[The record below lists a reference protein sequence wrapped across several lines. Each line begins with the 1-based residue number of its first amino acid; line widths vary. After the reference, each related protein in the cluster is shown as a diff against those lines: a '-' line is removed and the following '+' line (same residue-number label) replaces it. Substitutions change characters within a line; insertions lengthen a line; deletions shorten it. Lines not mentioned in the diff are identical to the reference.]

1 MKNSKC
7 SNLVISSDFLEIT
20 GKKSLLLQKIVRSI
34 FTLSILVMSYAAI
47 AERGVDRPSLFDR
60 MGGAEVAKSVV
71 ADAWRN
77 HTSNPIIKDRFVNTD
92 PVYFRTKVYELFVA
106 STGGG
111 VEYTGKD
118 MKSAHAGININE
130 MEFNAVIDD
139 VLDALDK
146 NGVAQQEKNE
156 VLAIL
161 WSVRHSVVNSHLVT
175 KNMKE

>member
-1 MKNSKC
+1 MKNVQC
-7 SNLVISSDFLEIT
+7 GTLAASNNLLAVIGNKVLP
-20 GKKSLLLQKIVRSI
+20 LQKLMRAI
-34 FTLSILVMSYAAI
+34 FALTILAVSYAAA
-47 AERGVDRPSLFDR
+47 AEKGADGPSLFER
-60 MGGAEVAKSVV
+60 IGGAQVAKSVV
-71 ADAWRN
+71 ADAWKN

-92 PVYFRTKVYELFVA
+92 PAYFRTKVYELFVA

-118 MKSAHAGININE
+118 MKSAHVGMNISE

-161 WSVRHSVVNSHLVT
+161 WSVRHSVVNSHVVT
-175 KNMKE
+175 KNLKK